1 ATSASDIDYVARWV
15 GPATTKAPGTDGL
28 TNPIYYAAVE
38 TDGSSAPSFFTG
50 LARSVEL
57 CSVSGCFPHI
67 LEYPEPP
74 YAGTSIKGKLV
85 ITKSPKPDF
94 WILRVPLKL
103 IGSPKPGQL
112 LEDFGVYDF
121 ARNKPASVPMTNSE
135 AQGGITPIMV
145 DGVCCTEVR
154 LPR

>member
-1 ATSASDIDYVARWV
+1 NIPQLDLRHLSVKRTKKQLLIRLSAATLSKLDKAVSATSASDIDYVARWV

-74 YAGTSIKGKLV
+74 YAGTSIKG
-85 ITKSPKPDF
+85 
-94 WILRVPLKL
+94 
-103 IGSPKPGQL
+103 
-112 LEDFGVYDF
+112 
-121 ARNKPASVPMTNSE
+121 
-135 AQGGITPIMV
+135 
-145 DGVCCTEVR
+145 
-154 LPR
+154 

>member
-1 ATSASDIDYVARWV
+1 
-15 GPATTKAPGTDGL
+15 
-28 TNPIYYAAVE
+28 
-38 TDGSSAPSFFTG
+38 
-50 LARSVEL
+50 
-57 CSVSGCFPHI
+57 VSGCFPHI

-85 ITKSPKPDF
+85 KTTGPKPDF

-103 IGSPKPGQL
+103 IGSPKPGKL

-121 ARNKPASVPMTNSE
+121 ARNKPANVPMTNSE

-145 DGVCCTEVR
+145 DGACCTDVKLR
-154 LPR
+154 